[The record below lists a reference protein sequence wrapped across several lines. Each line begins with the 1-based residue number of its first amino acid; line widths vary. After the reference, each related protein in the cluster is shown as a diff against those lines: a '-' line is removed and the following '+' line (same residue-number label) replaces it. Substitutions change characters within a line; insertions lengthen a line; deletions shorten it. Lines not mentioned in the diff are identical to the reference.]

1 MPAELKRRLADE
13 VASRGSNLNDV
24 AVEILAARYG
34 VPYEPTGRRGAP
46 RGEGR
51 EVLLRMPRAL
61 KERLAK
67 EKNLDKVDEALLDEA
82 KKGAGGPSIIS

>member
-1 MPAELKRRLADE
+1 MPRERTTVLVRMPVALKRRLADE

-34 VPYEPTGRRGAP
+34 VPFEPTGRRGAP

-61 KERLAK
+61 KERLA
-67 EKNLDKVDEALLDEA
+67 DRA
-82 KKGAGGPSIIS
+82 AGRRRTTN